1 MKKRNQLLA
10 LCALVILVL
19 TACENPFIPQKYK
32 EPAPP
37 QAPSINIE
45 ASPIGPYVK
54 GDGVTM
60 TAKASVSDGGDLSYQ
75 WYSNTKNSNSGGKAV
90 SGETGESYSP
100 STNIEDLYD
109 TTYYYVQVTNTLNGK
124 TTVASSRTVD
134 ITVFDTEGR
143 TPIREVALTVTPPVK
158 DGIPAALEG
167 VTSTGSG
174 YTIQSVTWNP
184 PHSTFQSGG
193 KYTIWVMLTANEDY
207 TFIAMR
213 TATVNGQAA
222 AVDSNQGSALYLAYE
237 FKQVDVRVVT
247 GIAIKTQPNE
257 MTYDHEDTLRLQGLV
272 VTLSYDSGDPED
284 IAFANFASRIIT
296 TNPAHGI
303 TLSHTG
309 HNNTPIVVSCNGY
322 TVNTSPLIVNKAQI
336 TTAFVGI
343 EPPAKENI
351 PVTVATV
358 ASSDGFTAGP
368 VTWNPSHN
376 PFQGNINYTATVTIT
391 AKADYEFAS
400 GMTAH
405 INSSAANITSN
416 PNGTKTI
423 SYEFDKT
430 LSGTVLGIAVTT
442 QPTKRTYTHGD
453 ALDLSG
459 LVVTVTVENSADEI
473 ITFSSASLFQTVPA
487 HGSVLSHAAYD
498 GQPITVNYSGHNAH
512 TTALTVNKKPLTLN
526 TSAASHTKVYDGNTT
541 ANNIGGISLVGI
553 AIFVPPD
560 NVYIE
565 QVNGVYTNADAGT
578 KTVNITNVVINGGA
592 SGNYTVTLPNNVTLT
607 GTGNVGITPADPTV
621 TWPTAAEITIYP
633 GWTLSASTLSGG
645 SARGV
650 NNENVAGT
658 FAWANPTTTSS
669 VGVYWY
675 PVTFTPTSGNYRTVT
690 NNVSVSIKS
699 PMEVIQVQGNIGST
713 VFCLGKNGNQGNHY
727 ARVRLS
733 SFSIG
738 KYEVTQEQFQLVM
751 GYNPSGHQG
760 VDYPPASGEVQDKRP
775 VELLGWAGAVEFC
788 NKLTELENNGSS
800 ANNVYTITNRV
811 PSNASDPIRGA
822 TVTADWSKS
831 GYRLPTEAEWEYA
844 AKGGHN
850 HLSASYPPI
859 FAGPSYTDGNR
870 IYNGNELTDYMWFSY
885 NAGSKTHQ
893 VGKKLPNGLGLYDMS
908 GNVLE
913 MCWDWYGGDWDQ
925 GDFDYLSPYYI
936 DTNPTGPDTGTK
948 HVVRG
953 GMFESQWQQL
963 RTIHRQYPN
972 VPNTG
977 FGLNYMGFRVAR
989 RP

>member
-1 MKKRNQLLA
+1 MKKKQIFA

-90 SGETGESYSP
+90 SGGTGESYSP

-124 TTVASSRTVD
+124 TTAASSRTVD

-143 TPIREVALTVTPPVK
+143 TPIREVALNVTPPVK

-184 PHSTFQSGG
+184 PHNTFQSGG

-303 TLSHTG
+303 TLSHTT
-309 HNNTPIVVSCNGY
+309 HNNTPIAVSCNGHTANTDNL
-322 TVNTSPLIVNKAQI
+322 TVNKMQI

-376 PFQGNINYTATVTIT
+376 PFQGNINYTATVTLT

-405 INSSAANITSN
+405 INSSAAHITSN

-430 LSGTVLGIAVTT
+430 LSGTVLGIAVTH
-442 QPTKRTYTHGD
+442 QPTKLSYTHGE

-473 ITFSSASLFQTVPA
+473 ITFSNASLFQTVPA
-487 HGSVLSHAAYD
+487 HGSGLSHAAFD

-512 TTALTVNKKPLTLN
+512 TTALTVNKKALTLN
-526 TSAASHTKVYDGNTT
+526 TSAASHTKVYDGNMT

-592 SGNYTVTLPNNVTLT
+592 SGNYTVTLPVNNVTLT

-621 TWPTAAEITIYP
+621 LTWPTAAEITIYT
-633 GWTLSASTLSGG
+633 GFTLSASTLSGG

-650 NNENVAGT
+650 NNENVPGT

-669 VGVYWY
+669 VGVHFY
-675 PVTFTPTSGNYRTVT
+675 PVTFTPASGNYRTVT

-699 PMEVIQVQGNIGST
+699 PMELIQVEGGSFSMGRT
-713 VFCLGKNGNQGNHY
+713 NYVQTLSEVHS
-727 ARVRLS
+727 VRLGGN
-733 SFSIG
+733 FSIG
-738 KYEVTQEQFQLVM
+738 KYEVTQEQFNSVM
-751 GYNPSGHQG
+751 GRNPSTFQG
-760 VDYPPASGEVQDKRP
+760 ASYPPASGEVQNKRP
-775 VELLGWAGAVEFC
+775 VEFLTWFDAVEFC
-788 NKLTELENNGSS
+788 NKLTELENGSS
-800 ANNVYTITNRV
+800 ANNVYTITDITRV
-811 PSNASDPIRGA
+811 TNNNNNYIQSA
-822 TVTADWSKS
+822 TVTANWSKS

-844 AKGGHN
+844 AKGGPLIDANSHN
-850 HLSASYPPI
+850 I
-859 FAGPSYTDGNR
+859 WAGAAYTNSG
-870 IYNGNELTDYMWFSY
+870 IYVDSQLNNAMWFSY
-885 NAGSKTHQ
+885 NADDKTHQ
-893 VGKKLPNGLGLYDMS
+893 VGKKTANGLGLYDMS
-908 GNVLE
+908 GNVAE
-913 MCWDWYGGDWDQ
+913 MCWDWYVLNYDGVGN
-925 GDFDYLSPYYI
+925 GSV
-936 DTNPTGPDTGTK
+936 NPTGPTSGSTR
-948 HVVRG
+948 VVRG
-953 GMFESQWQQL
+953 GSFQSNL
-963 RTIHRQYPN
+963 LNTRTTARAN
-972 VPNTG
+972 ENLGLGGRRSNT
-977 FGLNYMGFRVAR
+977 GFRVAR